1 MRPRR
6 GQFEQT
12 YIQEPS
18 IRLIKLH
25 GSVDAWWVPGDETGA
40 TMGTFRPLPW
50 GEETR
55 PEQWDPDLQ
64 PSGREPFIIP
74 PVSSKSPFY
83 RNPITR
89 HLWRDAAQ
97 ALATERVSIVGYS
110 VPLTDLT
117 TANMLEHS
125 IGRLNRGNA
134 VQQIDVV
141 DPYPKAALES
151 LAGLGVPDSKI
162 RLFED
167 VSQWVDDLVANDPG
181 GQSLTVA
188 PYGE

>member
-1 MRPRR
+1 
-6 GQFEQT
+6 
-12 YIQEPS
+12 
-18 IRLIKLH
+18 
-25 GSVDAWWVPGDETGA
+25 
-40 TMGTFRPLPW
+40 
-50 GEETR
+50 
-55 PEQWDPDLQ
+55 
-64 PSGREPFIIP
+64 
-74 PVSSKSPFY
+74 
-83 RNPITR
+83 
-89 HLWRDAAQ
+89 
-97 ALATERVSIVGYS
+97 
-110 VPLTDLT
+110 
-117 TANMLEHS
+117 MLEHS